1 MFLVPRTLYE
11 LLLGLPGGV
20 LPIQGVYPTLCVR
33 NHTGHIFTVTRKEEC
48 ELKQLM
54 CRDVHLTDTS
64 GQTHPRFF
72 TSARSALLRCRVSA
86 DMHCWGVRTLSPRWS
101 WCGGFDPPSRAPL
114 LTPATAR
121 ARLSGLLPTPH
132 AAGCKL
138 STPAQARS
146 VGFPRSCPTHHR
158 PPSTMQHVAVII
170 VHRVAV
176 DWRYRLPVARIFRPA
191 YALPAPPP
199 PTPLAPP
206 TPPTPNQPRSHAKG
220 VSAVQHASA
229 QAAHAPRATHA
240 RRLSGRPI
248 YIAKP
253 GYSSV

>member
-1 MFLVPRTLYE
+1 
-11 LLLGLPGGV
+11 
-20 LPIQGVYPTLCVR
+20 
-33 NHTGHIFTVTRKEEC
+33 
-48 ELKQLM
+48 M
-54 CRDVHLTDTS
+54 CRGVHLTDTS
-64 GQTHPRFF
+64 GQHIPG
-72 TSARSALLRCRVSA
+72 SSQAQEARYCAVACPLTCIAGESGPC
-86 DMHCWGVRTLSPRWS
+86 
-101 WCGGFDPPSRAPL
+101 PPDGHGAVV
-114 LTPATAR
+114 LTPPAEHSHTTPDSSHGAR
-121 ARLSGLLPTPH
+121 ARLCGLLPTPH

-199 PTPLAPP
+199 PTPVAPP

-229 QAAHAPRATHA
+229 QAAHTPRATHA